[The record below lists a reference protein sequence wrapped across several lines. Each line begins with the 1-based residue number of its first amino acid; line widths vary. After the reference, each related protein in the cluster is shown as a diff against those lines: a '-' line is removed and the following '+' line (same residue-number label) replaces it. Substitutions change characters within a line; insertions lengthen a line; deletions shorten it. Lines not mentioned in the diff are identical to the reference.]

1 MSKKM
6 RSDRV
11 KIGPERVPS
20 RALLYGTG
28 VTPSALK
35 RPHIGVFTSF
45 TDIIPGHVGM
55 RELERSIEKGVH
67 SGGGLSFLVGIPGV
81 CDGVVMGHEGMRY
94 SLPTREWISDLVE
107 AVTQGHA
114 FDGIV
119 LLTNCDKISP
129 GMLMAAARLDI
140 PAIVVTAGPMH
151 SGMYKGQRRSLV
163 RDTFEAV
170 GRYQAGEIDETEL
183 ECLALETCPG
193 PGACQGMYT
202 ANTMACVTESLGL
215 SMPHCATALA
225 GFAEKKRIA
234 FESGERVVAM
244 VHEELSTLKVL
255 TRNAFENAIAVDMAL
270 GGSTNTALHV
280 PAIAHEAG
288 VKVDLAMFDR
298 ISARTPH
305 IANIRPGGEHFMEDL
320 HYAGGVPAVLSRL
333 KTLLKPSVTVSGADI
348 VEIAQAAQIK
358 DDEVIR
364 SMEDPYH
371 AQGGIAVLR
380 GNLAPDGS
388 VVKQT
393 AVSEEMLVFEGPV
406 RVFEQEEQAMA
417 AVMDR
422 QIKDGDVLVI
432 RNEGPRGGPGMREM
446 LSVTAALSGLGLKVA
461 LLTDGRFSGGTRG
474 PCIGHIS
481 PESASGG
488 TIGLVKDGDTVRIDI
503 PGRKLKLLVPEEEIQ
518 DRRNSWSEPEPRF
531 KRGILGRYSRLVHSA
546 ATGAILD
553 DE

>member
-11 KIGPERVPS
+11 KVGPERVPS
-20 RALLYGTG
+20 RALLYATG
-28 VTPSALK
+28 VTPSALE

-107 AVTQGHA
+107 AVTLGHA

-129 GMLMAAARLDI
+129 GMLMAAARLDM

-170 GRYQAGEIDETEL
+170 GRYQAGEMDAEEL
-183 ECLALETCPG
+183 ECLALEACPG

-202 ANTMACVTESLGL
+202 ANTMACVTESLGMSL
-215 SMPHCATALA
+215 PYSATALA

-234 FESGERVVAM
+234 FTSGERIVAM
-244 VHEELSTLKVL
+244 VQEGLNTSRILSQ
-255 TRNAFENAIAVDMAL
+255 NSFENAIAVDMAL

-288 VKVDLAMFDR
+288 IKVDLEMFDR
-298 ISARTPH
+298 ISAGTPH

-320 HYAGGVPAVLSRL
+320 HYAGGVPAVLARL
-333 KTLLKPSVTVSGADI
+333 KALLKPAHTAAGVDI
-348 VEIAQAAQIK
+348 MEIAETAEIK
-358 DDEVIR
+358 NADVIR
-364 SMEDPYH
+364 SMDDPYH
-371 AQGGIAVLR
+371 TQGGIAVLR

-393 AVSEEMLVFEGPV
+393 AVTDDMLVFEGPA
-406 RVFEQEEQAMA
+406 RVFEQEEEAMA
-417 AVMDR
+417 AVMAR
-422 QIKDGDVLVI
+422 QVADGDVLVI

-481 PESASGG
+481 PEAAGG
-488 TIGLVKDGDTVRIDI
+488 GNIALVQDGDTIRIDI
-503 PGRKLKLLVPEEEIQ
+503 PGRKLDLLVAAEEL
-518 DRRNSWSEPEPRF
+518 DARRSRWTAPEPRF
-531 KRGILGRYSRLVHSA
+531 TRGILGRYSRLVHSA

>member
-1 MSKKM
+1 M
-6 RSDRV
+6 
-11 KIGPERVPS
+11 
-20 RALLYGTG
+20 
-28 VTPSALK
+28 
-35 RPHIGVFTSF
+35 
-45 TDIIPGHVGM
+45 
-55 RELERSIEKGVH
+55 
-67 SGGGLSFLVGIPGV
+67 
-81 CDGVVMGHEGMRY
+81 
-94 SLPTREWISDLVE
+94 
-107 AVTQGHA
+107 
-114 FDGIV
+114 
-119 LLTNCDKISP
+119 
-129 GMLMAAARLDI
+129 
-140 PAIVVTAGPMH
+140 VTAGPMH

-170 GRYQAGEIDETEL
+170 GRYQAGEMDETEL

-193 PGACQGMYT
+193 PGSCQGMYT

-215 SMPHCATALA
+215 SLPFSATALA

-234 FESGERVVAM
+234 FESGERIVAM
-244 VHEELSTLKVL
+244 IEEDLTTSKILSL
-255 TRNAFENAIAVDMAL
+255 NAFENAIAVDMAL

-280 PAIAHEAG
+280 PAIAHEANI
-288 VKVDLAMFDR
+288 KVDLDMFDR
-298 ISARTPH
+298 IAANTPH

-333 KTLLKPSVTVSGADI
+333 RSLLKPAMTAAGVDVL
-348 VEIAQAAQIK
+348 EIADAAEVK
-358 DDEVIR
+358 LTEVIR
-364 SMEDPYH
+364 SMDDPYH

-393 AVSEEMLVFEGPV
+393 AVTDEMLVFEGPA

-422 QIKDGDVLVI
+422 KINDGDVLVI
-432 RNEGPRGGPGMREM
+432 RNEGPKGGPGMREM

-488 TIGLVKDGDTVRIDI
+488 NIALVRDGDIIRIDI
-503 PGRKLKLLVPEEEIQ
+503 PGRKLDVLLPEEELSN
-518 DRRNSWSEPEPRF
+518 RRKSWTAPEPTHR
-531 KRGILGRYSRLVHSA
+531 RGILGRYARLVHSA

-553 DE
+553 EE